1 MQSLEQEVDQAFSM
15 YDDNGDGVLD
25 VEEARKYLN
34 EWMKRNMKEGE
45 AIEIQFEDIDVDGNG
60 VIDR

>member
-1 MQSLEQEVDQAFSM
+1 M

-45 AIEIQFEDIDVDGNG
+45 AIEIQFEDIDTDGNG